1 MRSRGVSE
9 VYFPGWGMTGRSW
22 GAETCHCRMEQG
34 ECKSASDVAEGTAV
48 GCPCFSAMRPASL
61 LRATVV
67 GVAAKKCP
75 KQLANPLRP
84 IMVEIPASD

>member
-48 GCPCFSAMRPASL
+48 GQGLSVFLGNETCKPLEGNRSRRGCKEMSKTVNPCA
-61 LRATVV
+61 
-67 GVAAKKCP
+67 
-75 KQLANPLRP
+75 Q
-84 IMVEIPASD
+84 